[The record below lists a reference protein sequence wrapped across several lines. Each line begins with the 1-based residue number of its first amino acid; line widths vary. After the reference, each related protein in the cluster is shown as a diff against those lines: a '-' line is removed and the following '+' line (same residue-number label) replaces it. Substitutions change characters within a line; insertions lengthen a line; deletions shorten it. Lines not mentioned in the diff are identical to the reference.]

1 MECLLQKNS
10 VNYYLSKC
18 RPHPVILWPQPRK
31 LVQPLPAKVI
41 ILGVHEAI
49 GAPWIMTRAPL
60 VSGGDVWARD
70 PATQPLFIS
79 SVDTHDLLSA
89 IINQDFFFS
98 SSSFA
103 TVWPLSFML
112 SWLLLRISPPL
123 LLQPPTVVYVYIILL
138 LRDIWLQC
146 LMINF
151 SNWRENHDSNDY
163 WEIRMCRQYY
173 WWHFN

>member
-89 IINQDFFFS
+89 IINQDFFFFFFFCDCLA
-98 SSSFA
+98 SFFYA
-103 TVWPLSFML
+103 
-112 SWLLLRISPPL
+112 LLTPPPDISPTSS
-123 LLQPPTVVYVYIILL
+123 PTPHGCVCIHYTATKRYMTSMPDDKLFKL
-138 LRDIWLQC
+138 KRKPWQ
-146 LMINF
+146 
-151 SNWRENHDSNDY
+151 
-163 WEIRMCRQYY
+163 
-173 WWHFN
+173 

>member
-1 MECLLQKNS
+1 MPSTPSHPVTPTPQTRPAPPRESYHSGCTWGYRGT
-10 VNYYLSKC
+10 VNYDQSAVGVRRRCLGQGPRDSATIYLLGRHP
-18 RPHPVILWPQPRK
+18 RP
-31 LVQPLPAKVI
+31 
-41 ILGVHEAI
+41 
-49 GAPWIMTRAPL
+49 
-60 VSGGDVWARD
+60 
-70 PATQPLFIS
+70 FIS
-79 SVDTHDLLSA
+79 HHKSRL
-89 IINQDFFFS
+89 FFS